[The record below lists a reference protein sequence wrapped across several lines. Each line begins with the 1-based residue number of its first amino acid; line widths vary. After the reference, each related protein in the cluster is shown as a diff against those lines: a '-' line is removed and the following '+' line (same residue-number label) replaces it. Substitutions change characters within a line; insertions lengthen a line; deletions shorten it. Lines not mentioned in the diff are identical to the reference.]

1 MHGTIP
7 ANGKF
12 PLTIRYLPTSE
23 KTQNVN
29 VTCNIRR
36 KPHNL
41 SLNLKGEGAGVHD
54 TLTLVDASEV
64 KKKRKKKKKKEER
77 SVVVVVVVVVRG
89 GARRVLSCIC
99 SGSTLGCS
107 GTVRAVV
114 FTCRTHTLV

>member
-64 KKKRKKKKKKEER
+64 KKKKKEEQR
-77 SVVVVVVVVVRG
+77 RIVVVVVVVVVG
-89 GARRVLSCIC
+89 GETCALLYMHWEYSVVLWYC
-99 SGSTLGCS
+99 
-107 GTVRAVV
+107 RAVV

>member
-64 KKKRKKKKKKEER
+64 KKKKEKKEKKEEEEEEERKEEVEEGEERRSRRRRKKRRRKKKRIKNKIELFIILRYNK
-77 SVVVVVVVVVRG
+77 
-89 GARRVLSCIC
+89 
-99 SGSTLGCS
+99 
-107 GTVRAVV
+107 
-114 FTCRTHTLV
+114 